1 MEFAGRDIVSIKDF
15 SREEID
21 YILKTTDSLE
31 PMARKGSHGLDGR
44 IMATL
49 FFEPSTRTR
58 LSFESAMYR
67 HGGNCIG
74 FAEPKISSVEKGEN
88 LADTVRVVES
98 YADILVI
105 RHHWKGLL
113 GSRPISHPSQSSTPV
128 PVQKNT
134 PLKPCLTCTQFAGS
148 LGRLTG

>member
-1 MEFAGRDIVSIKDF
+1 MDFAGRDVVSIKDF

-21 YILKTTDSLE
+21 YILKVTDSLE
-31 PMARKGSHGLDGR
+31 PMARKGSHGLDGK

-74 FAEPKISSVEKGEN
+74 FAEPKVSSVEKGEN

-98 YADILVI
+98 YADVLVI
-105 RHHWKGLL
+105 RHPLEGAARLRGGLRC
-113 GSRPISHPSQSSTPV
+113 RPSHQRRYRRRGTSDSGY
-128 PVQKNT
+128 
-134 PLKPCLTCTQFAGS
+134 A
-148 LGRLTG
+148 